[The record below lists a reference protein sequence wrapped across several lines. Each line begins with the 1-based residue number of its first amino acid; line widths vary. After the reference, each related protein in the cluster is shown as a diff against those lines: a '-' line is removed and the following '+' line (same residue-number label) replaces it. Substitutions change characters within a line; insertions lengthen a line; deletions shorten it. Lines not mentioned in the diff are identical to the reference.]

1 MRKLIIMLVVVTLT
15 ASACSKED
23 PASAGTPAVTTTVDP
38 TTTAPTTSTTTS
50 PTTTTVAE
58 TTTTS
63 STTLPPPP
71 LGCGAEFE
79 SRYERRYSFYGE
91 RNSDGERPA
100 PLNVLWEENINF
112 SDEVGDRSIVLSGIL
127 LGVTTEE
134 RPVTSTRSEPAVIAD
149 FCFQL
154 LDGSWEAQRFMVTFT
169 EYLTVTGFQWKAINI
184 ADLYQIGDIL
194 PFGHSNK
201 VDGVVSTIACETC
214 WLTPQDILDVLVVG
228 RQYVFEIIVHSEPL
242 VVTGY
247 EEEEERY
254 QTSLS
259 NNRAIVAWLKGT
271 GPAPAEGT
279 IGTIENAVWFAPWGE
294 I

>member
-1 MRKLIIMLVVVTLT
+1 
-15 ASACSKED
+15 
-23 PASAGTPAVTTTVDP
+23 
-38 TTTAPTTSTTTS
+38 
-50 PTTTTVAE
+50 
-58 TTTTS
+58 
-63 STTLPPPP
+63 
-71 LGCGAEFE
+71 
-79 SRYERRYSFYGE
+79 
-91 RNSDGERPA
+91 
-100 PLNVLWEENINF
+100 
-112 SDEVGDRSIVLSGIL
+112 
-127 LGVTTEE
+127 
-134 RPVTSTRSEPAVIAD
+134 
-149 FCFQL
+149 
-154 LDGSWEAQRFMVTFT
+154 
-169 EYLTVTGFQWKAINI
+169 
-184 ADLYQIGDIL
+184 
-194 PFGHSNK
+194 
-201 VDGVVSTIACETC
+201 VVSTIACETC